1 MPMDTERHVA
11 EHYGRTGLEQKIL
24 AALAAAGIDIDRL
37 TTADLAAGDEFHL
50 GWRAATAALA
60 ADLGLEPGMRV
71 LDIGSGLGGP
81 ARYFAEAHGCTV
93 VGVDITESY
102 VDVANSLTA
111 RCGLTDRASFE
122 LASALSLPF
131 DAAEFDAATMI
142 HVGMNI
148 LDKAGVFAEARR
160 VLKPGGRF
168 AVYDVM
174 RTGDGAIPY
183 PMPWAATEA
192 TSFVEP
198 VARYRGLLEAAG
210 FTVESE
216 TSRRELALRLAA
228 EMREKAAKDG
238 PPPFGLH
245 ILMGPA
251 TPERL
256 GNILAT
262 VQAGTVS
269 PVQLIARAR

>member
-1 MPMDTERHVA
+1 V
-11 EHYGRTGLEQKIL
+11 
-24 AALAAAGIDIDRL
+24 
-37 TTADLAAGDEFHL
+37 
-50 GWRAATAALA
+50 
-60 ADLGLEPGMRV
+60 
-71 LDIGSGLGGP
+71 
-81 ARYFAEAHGCTV
+81 
-93 VGVDITESY
+93 
-102 VDVANSLTA
+102 
-111 RCGLTDRASFE
+111 
-122 LASALSLPF
+122 ASALSLPF

-142 HVGMNI
+142 HVSMNI
-148 LDKAGVFAEARR
+148 FDKAVVFAEAWR
-160 VLKPGGRF
+160 VLKPGSGF